1 MNDIEKIS
9 LKFDIDKK
17 IDLNFDNNNKLKV
30 LMLKGDDGF
39 NPYIISARNGK
50 TTTVTVTDYYGT
62 QSFDI
67 YDGVDPTVNV
77 IRDGNKNTLTIT
89 DVNGTRTTDI
99 YDGVDLTGGVP
110 TDGVIGW
117 DNKDISYTC
126 DGTESGDYY
135 LTYNSVDYYFTM
147 PTVED
152 GDTLLFNTVDLT
164 LKLNGTT
171 ISTASSGTGTELT
184 FVEYIPNGY
193 EITEESF
200 GGGDVIV
207 ILKTITTAPSTFVKN
222 DKYYNSTDDLIYT
235 ATSSSAWDEGTQ
247 ASTTT
252 LYLNEADN
260 ELYRYYNNSMNLL
273 ESGGG
278 DTIPL
283 GATFLFPGTTAPNN
297 YMLCD
302 GSAIS
307 RTDYADLF
315 AILGTSQGAGDGST
329 TFNLPNMKGRVPV
342 GLDSSQTEFDNIGE
356 TGGSKAMQEHY
367 HMGRTYSKNYNA
379 GQTIPGGRAYARSYV
394 PDDSVAGVWKYSGSG
409 DVTGAEITNMVETS
423 TAGTGN
429 SGNLQPYLVV
439 NYIIKVTKTTPTQAE
454 VVNAYSTSQEDAY
467 SCDYS
472 NKLFLPRTI
481 SDAGNDWLKVDLGFC
496 KVYFINKSN
505 TNSKTYNANS
515 WGYAFGITLPTGISY
530 DGTKM
535 AFSGNAKCNDNAV
548 TFNCLISTNAVSV
561 NYVNHY
567 QSNIT
572 GTASYSCTIIDF
584 S

>member
-1 MNDIEKIS
+1 MEGKVTIIDGNNEIELTTIEKDIRAYMIKGEPGTDGVS
-9 LKFDIDKK
+9 PTATVTKVDDTTTLEVTDKNGTTSSDIVDGFSPTVTAERNENVTTLTFTDID
-17 IDLNFDNNNKLKV
+17 
-30 LMLKGDDGF
+30 
-39 NPYIISARNGK
+39 
-50 TTTVTVTDYYGT
+50 
-62 QSFDI
+62 
-67 YDGVDPTVNV
+67 
-77 IRDGNKNTLTIT
+77 
-89 DVNGTRTTDI
+89 GTRTANI

-126 DGTESGDYY
+126 DGTEEGNYY

-147 PTVED
+147 PTVEA

-164 LKLNGTT
+164 LKLNNTT

-207 ILKTITTAPSTFVKN
+207 ILKTITTAPSTFVKD

-235 ATSSSAWDEGTQ
+235 ATSSSSWDEGT
-247 ASTTT
+247 AARTTT

-297 YMLCD
+297 YMICD

-342 GLDSSQTEFDNIGE
+342 GLDSTQTEFDTIGE
-356 TGGSKAMQEHY
+356 TGGSKNAVVVEHT
-367 HMGRTYSKNYNA
+367 HSNTSNALSWVGGSGLGNTNWLSAGGNQVTYSAISNPNDGVKAGWMGNTNA
-379 GQTIPGGRAYARSYV
+379 IINS
-394 PDDSVAGVWKYSGSG
+394 AGES
-409 DVTGAEITNMVETS
+409 
-423 TAGTGN
+423 GTGK
-429 SGNLQPYLVV
+429 NLQPYIVI

-454 VVNAYSTSQEDAY
+454 VVNAYSTSQEDTY
-467 SCDYS
+467 SCDY
-472 NKLFLPRTI
+472 
-481 SDAGNDWLKVDLGFC
+481 
-496 KVYFINKSN
+496 INGIVESG
-505 TNSKTYNANS
+505 SNAN
-515 WGYAFGITLPTGISY
+515 GNYTKFADGTMICRHYFGPVTTNAGSGTDTTVTLPATFLNNEYVINANILDGQAYWADIAYSV
-530 DGTKM
+530 GTKTTTNFKLTTWNTGGH
-535 AFSGNAKCNDNAV
+535 ANTGQW
-548 TFNCLISTNAVSV
+548 FNYIA
-561 NYVNHY
+561 
-567 QSNIT
+567 I
-572 GTASYSCTIIDF
+572 GRWK
-584 S
+584 